1 MSINREFGGTG
12 LGLAIT
18 KKLVDALEGR
28 INFESKYG
36 AGSTVTI
43 DVPYEKS
50 HQKIRHFDTMMT
62 IAIMTHQMDK
72 YRSFYKQLR
81 KMGVT
86 LRTLT
91 TIDQLHRED
100 VIDYVL
106 IDWQQRFSDHNTLI
120 QLLRERLKPDTPID
134 IISYERHRQVQKFIE
149 EHDKVRV
156 LLLPKNSEG
165 VVKHVNAGQSLEHVY
180 TLEES
185 YNMNSIHNKRVLV
198 VEDNHLNQ
206 DIERSIL
213 EEKGGIVTIASN
225 GQEAIDFIETM
236 DYDLILM
243 DIHMPVMGGYEAT
256 RTIRAMDKGKSI
268 PIIAM
273 TADVQIE
280 VAQKVKESGMNDY
293 IKKPIDVMEV
303 YKVLAK
309 YL

>member
-1 MSINREFGGTG
+1 
-12 LGLAIT
+12 
-18 KKLVDALEGR
+18 
-28 INFESKYG
+28 
-36 AGSTVTI
+36 
-43 DVPYEKS
+43 
-50 HQKIRHFDTMMT
+50 MMT

-81 KMGVT
+81 KMGGVT

-213 EEKGGIVTIASN
+213 EEKGGDCDDCL
-225 GQEAIDFIETM
+225 QW
-236 DYDLILM
+236 
-243 DIHMPVMGGYEAT
+243 T
-256 RTIRAMDKGKSI
+256 RSYRF
-268 PIIAM
+268 
-273 TADVQIE
+273 
-280 VAQKVKESGMNDY
+280 Y
-293 IKKPIDVMEV
+293 
-303 YKVLAK
+303 
-309 YL
+309 